1 MSWGK
6 YMLELPISLF
16 IQQAWNELPDSI
28 AIWSYYHGA
37 SYWTIVSKLCS
48 INHIQTSFAEVLA
61 IGSYSKVLLFLFL
74 HFPAGNLHRAS
85 IFSSDCIPHRHV
97 PDILWT
103 PPFLDDVQTPAKD
116 EQRAKLG
123 VNYPTP
129 NRWAESF
136 TTHSLLPKHSSY
148 AITSVTLKTM

>member
-1 MSWGK
+1 
-6 YMLELPISLF
+6 MLELPISLF

-48 INHIQTSFAEVLA
+48 INHIQTSFVEVLA

-74 HFPAGNLHRAS
+74 HFPAGNLHRGS

-103 PPFLDDVQTPAKD
+103 PPFLDDVQTPPAFSRKQTQFWLKRPRD
-116 EQRAKLG
+116 FDSAQNSLPETKRG
-123 VNYPTP
+123 V
-129 NRWAESF
+129 RR
-136 TTHSLLPKHSSY
+136 
-148 AITSVTLKTM
+148 